1 MESMEA
7 LKQRLSALKA
17 NAAADGGQNNIVK
30 VTAWKAWKEAKG
42 MDVCDLLQW
51 ATRGYMRNI

>member
-17 NAAADGGQNNIVK
+17 NAAADGGADNIVK
-30 VTAWKAWKEAKG
+30 VTAAVEG
-42 MDVCDLLQW
+42 VEGGHHSSMYPP
-51 ATRGYMRNI
+51 RRSYR

>member
-17 NAAADGGQNNIVK
+17 NAAADGGTNNIVK
-30 VTAWKAWKEAKG
+30 VTAAVIDASKLTP
-42 MDVCDLLQW
+42 CFSS
-51 ATRGYMRNI
+51 